1 MCLGLCIGSV
11 FHCLPPL
18 PLQHGHAKA
27 NITGVDIFTG
37 NKYMDVSPTS
47 HTMSAPV
54 GECLDDQ
61 VLAGGRL
68 SHALCA
74 PSSALTSHPH

>member
-1 MCLGLCIGSV
+1 MATAKSRTLRLANALLTNCSS
-11 FHCLPPL
+11 
-18 PLQHGHAKA
+18 QHGHAKA

-54 GECLDDQ
+54 GEFALPTSRAL
-61 VLAGGRL
+61 LAV
-68 SHALCA
+68 A
-74 PSSALTSHPH
+74 